1 MRRLCTIVGLLAAI
15 SCTGCMRGWVYTNVT
30 VPLVCNMD
38 KTPRG
43 SKMATIDSRQIKEPI
58 TRVRMSVEW
67 NSHAIGDAA
76 KRKGLKEVYFAD
88 MQTFSLFGGVWKQRK
103 VRVWGE

>member
-1 MRRLCTIVGLLAAI
+1 MQRLSIIVGLLAAA

-30 VPLVCNMD
+30 VPLVRNMD

-43 SKMATIDSRQIKEPI
+43 SKMASIDSRQIKEPI

-67 NSHAIGDAA
+67 HSRAIGDAA
-76 KRKGLKEVYFAD
+76 KRKGLNKVYFAD
-88 MQTFSLFGGVWKQRK
+88 MQTFSLLGGVWKQRK
-103 VRVWGE
+103 VRVWGD